1 MWCFAGSSA
10 PDAANRGLAI
20 REPSHRFYSRQAVPD
35 LNQTLHRP
43 FVNQFLQLLL
53 ACEATVAR
61 IPICWLVFVYHS
73 DVIFRCDMKKHRF
86 IARFRYSVAALP
98 ITSITPQPQKSK
110 SKCQPKKVRPTAWI
124 RYCCDWTSAPYIS
137 LRSGMFKH
145 PQVVSIT
152 AASSTR
158 NSNRRRL
165 IPPNPTAS
173 VAHLPIRQMLA
184 APHSHP
190 TQVVQQLQ
198 SRERTERTRAKV
210 LYIPKRSC
218 DDSCNT

>member
-86 IARFRYSVAALP
+86 IPRFRYSVAALP
-98 ITSITPQPQKSK
+98 ITSITPQPAKSK
-110 SKCQPKKVRPTAWI
+110 SNVSAPGRPGIVTSQTGF
-124 RYCCDWTSAPYIS
+124 RRRTSAYDLAYSNTPTSFPLLLQSSTLNSYRS
-137 LRSGMFKH
+137 TNRFLRSE
-145 PQVVSIT
+145 
-152 AASSTR
+152 
-158 NSNRRRL
+158 
-165 IPPNPTAS
+165 
-173 VAHLPIRQMLA
+173 
-184 APHSHP
+184 
-190 TQVVQQLQ
+190 
-198 SRERTERTRAKV
+198 RE
-210 LYIPKRSC
+210 LS
-218 DDSCNT
+218 